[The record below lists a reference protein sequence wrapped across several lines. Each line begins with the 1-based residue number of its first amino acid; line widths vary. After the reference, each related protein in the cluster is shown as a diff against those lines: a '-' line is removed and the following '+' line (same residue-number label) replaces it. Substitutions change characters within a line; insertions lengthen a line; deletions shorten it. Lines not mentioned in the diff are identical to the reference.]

1 MKSGFVGR
9 VVIVH
14 EHLFDFFCT
23 ASVDEV
29 AVKVLGFLLGFGT
42 CFASSYLWS
51 LGDSSRELAA
61 SYTILFLSLA
71 DLTNSMMSWEEN
83 SIEYT

>member
-1 MKSGFVGR
+1 VESGFVGR

-29 AVKVLGFLLGFGT
+29 TVIILIN
-42 CFASSYLWS
+42 YL
-51 LGDSSRELAA
+51 D
-61 SYTILFLSLA
+61 
-71 DLTNSMMSWEEN
+71 
-83 SIEYT
+83 